1 MEGPSF
7 HSYPRFFPYTRYRGE
22 LSTDVRCFTKTKNH
36 LIKVV
41 FCLFNIKVDN
51 FKKISLT
58 EFFWWYNKSDFYF
71 VKNVDFLLYFIF
83 IIFDEKILEV

>member
-1 MEGPSF
+1 
-7 HSYPRFFPYTRYRGE
+7 
-22 LSTDVRCFTKTKNH
+22 
-36 LIKVV
+36 VV